1 MEVPY
6 AEISEE
12 LRDLISARLKGDPED
27 RNRFAAKGTAK
38 DVLTNSLLRR
48 FFRSLDLSENSTAS
62 LDELNEDRL
71 LRRITERDL
80 YDFLATLIHIAC
92 NVHAARAFVTELLA
106 KDNWNKDLHSLP
118 VKRNILE
125 SLFNHQITTDKFL
138 GSQACFC
145 AIVIR
150 KGEKVVI
157 ENNRKRLLPYLN
169 EKRIGEGSYGRV
181 YEVKIA
187 TGHFYDPELKTS
199 SQEPKVM
206 VRKDYKV
213 DPRATRIPEH
223 EILKKIFLGV
233 NQCRNIVPIW
243 GFVATG
249 VEDYSLFMPQ
259 AYCDLWYYMTQD
271 TPRAVDKL
279 GLIRAA
285 RGLANGLNFLHNGI
299 KDGDFTTF
307 NCYHM
312 DLKPNNILVF
322 LDKVGDKTVYV
333 WKISDFGLSKI
344 KRSTTDETAS
354 SASRGDHFDSI
365 FAQRP
370 LQDTAEASSRRQAAT
385 YGAPESLLSE
395 HSMGSESDVWSLGCI
410 ISILFV
416 YLENG
421 ADGVNIYSD
430 ERVAHPRSDAID
442 RFFIRERL
450 TPYQVNPAVRKRHSA
465 LIAKARARDRLE
477 GDAVRIILDFL
488 ENDVFIHHTRRA
500 NSKCFKKKLKE
511 TYDKYQGLTYPP
523 PGAPPNTNDRS
534 IRDRLNIFHSK
545 DRDEKI
551 KQEHPICILQE
562 AKPFKGCDIAP
573 NGSAVVLWTDF
584 QLSFYSGESLYRAVS
599 SQPAEQDRLPVV
611 ASAAKEHNIEHSIWK
626 SVSVTDRY
634 LLASV
639 SSASF
644 EVKPAHRISEHN

>member
-1 MEVPY
+1 MELPY

-12 LRDLISARLKGDPED
+12 LRDLISVRLNGNPED
-27 RNRFAAKGTAK
+27 RGCFAAKGTAK
-38 DVLTNSLLRR
+38 EVLTNSLLRR
-48 FFRSLDLSENSTAS
+48 FFKSLDLSGHSTAS
-62 LDELNEDRL
+62 LDELSEDRL
-71 LRRITERDL
+71 LRRIAERDL

-92 NVHAARAFVTELLA
+92 NIHAARSFVTELLA
-106 KDNWNKDLHSLP
+106 KDNWYKDLHSLP
-118 VKRNILE
+118 VERNVLD
-125 SLFNHQITTDKFL
+125 SLFNHQITTNKFL

-150 KGEKVVI
+150 KAEKVVI
-157 ENNRKRLLPYLN
+157 KNNRMRLLPYLD

-181 YEVKIA
+181 YKVKIA
-187 TGHFYDPELKTS
+187 TGHFYDPEMKTL
-199 SQEPKVM
+199 SQEPMVM

-213 DPRATRIPEH
+213 DPRATRTPEH
-223 EILKKIFLGV
+223 EILKKIFSAV
-233 NQCRNIVPIW
+233 NQCGNIVPIW
-243 GFVATG
+243 GFLATG

-259 AYCDLWYYMTQD
+259 AHCDLWHYMTQD

-299 KDGDFTTF
+299 KDGEFTTF

-322 LDKVGDKTVYV
+322 LEKVGDKTVYV

-370 LQDTAEASSRRQAAT
+370 LQDTAGASNRRQAAT
-385 YGAPESLLSE
+385 YGAPESLLPE

-416 YLENG
+416 YLEKG
-421 ADGVNIYSD
+421 ADGVNLYSD

-450 TPYQVNPAVRKRHSA
+450 TSYQVNPAVRKRHSA
-465 LIAKARARDRLE
+465 LIAKARARNRLE
-477 GDAVRIILDFL
+477 GDAVRTILDFL

-500 NSKCFKKKLKE
+500 NAELFEKKLKE
-511 TYDKYQGLTYPP
+511 TYDKYQGLTYPQSD
-523 PGAPPNTNDRS
+523 ASPNTDNRS
-534 IRDRLNIFHSK
+534 IRDRLNIFHPK
-545 DRDEKI
+545 DCNRMI

-562 AKPFKGCDIAP
+562 TKPFKGCDIAP
-573 NGSAVVLWTDF
+573 DGSAVVLWTDF
-584 QLSFYSGESLYRAVS
+584 QLSFYSDESLYRAES
-599 SQPAEQDRLPVV
+599 LHPTEQDRLPPV
-611 ASAAKEHNIEHSIWK
+611 ASAAKEHYIEHSIWK
-626 SVSVTDRY
+626 SVSVTHRY
-634 LLASV
+634 LVASV

-644 EVKPAHRISEHN
+644 EVRPAYQISKHY